1 MGRINGGKIMITP
14 GKDGQMQEQIDI
26 SKTSAVKCEKCENQT
41 FKQSLLLRKLSAL
54 VSPTGQETLVPV
66 QVFACEKCGNVNS
79 EFSDV
84 TGIQ

>member
-1 MGRINGGKIMITP
+1 MIAP

-26 SKTSAVKCEKCENQT
+26 SKTSAIKCEKCENPT
-41 FKQSLLLRKLSAL
+41 FKQTLLLRKLSAL
-54 VSPTGQETLVPV
+54 VSPNGQETLVPV

-84 TGIQ
+84 SGIQ

>member
-1 MGRINGGKIMITP
+1 MITP

-26 SKTSAVKCEKCENQT
+26 SKTSAIKCENCENQT

-54 VSPTGQETLVPV
+54 VSPNGQETLVPV

-79 EFSDV
+79 EFSDIS
-84 TGIQ
+84 GIQ

>member
-1 MGRINGGKIMITP
+1 MTVVKGNFG
-14 GKDGQMQEQIDI
+14 DGPEPSIDF
-26 SKTSAVKCEKCENQT
+26 SKTSEIKCEVCLNDTFEQT
-41 FKQSLLLRKLSAL
+41 LMLRKLSAL
-54 VSPTGQETLVPV
+54 VSPNGQETLVPV

>member
-1 MGRINGGKIMITP
+1 MITP

-26 SKTSAVKCEKCENQT
+26 SKTSAIKCEKCENPT

-54 VSPTGQETLVPV
+54 VSPNGQETLVPV
-66 QVFACEKCGNVNS
+66 QVFACEKCGHVNS

-84 TGIQ
+84 SGIQ

>member
-1 MGRINGGKIMITP
+1 MITP

-26 SKTSAVKCEKCENQT
+26 SKTSAIKCEACENQT

-54 VSPTGQETLVPV
+54 VSPNGQETLVPV
-66 QVFACEKCGNVNS
+66 QVFACEKCGNVNA

-84 TGIQ
+84 SGIQ